1 MRRVRQ
7 PIYVWEIILIRL
19 LIADDHALMREG
31 LKQLFVLASDLQVVG
46 EAMSGSEVLE
56 SLRREAVDIL
66 LLDMTMPGLSGEDLI
81 ARIRAHYPNLCIL
94 TLSMHNEV
102 MMAQRALKAGAN
114 GYLCKDSDPKMLLAA
129 IRRVVS
135 GGQFLDPVIAEKMA
149 FDACGLGNQA
159 QHEALSD
166 RESQILRMLANGRC
180 VNDIAAE
187 LFISNKT
194 VSTHKARMME
204 KMGFQNTADIVRYA
218 ISNGL
223 TG

>member
-1 MRRVRQ
+1 M
-7 PIYVWEIILIRL
+7 IKL

-31 LKQLFVLASDLQVVG
+31 LKQLFALASDLQVVG
-46 EAMSGSEVLE
+46 EAMSGSEVIE
-56 SLRREAVDIL
+56 SLRKDDVDIL

-81 ARIRAHYPNLCIL
+81 ARIRGHYPRLYIL
-94 TLSMHNEV
+94 TLSMHNEPA
-102 MMAQRALKAGAN
+102 MAQRALKAGAN
-114 GYLCKDSDPKMLLAA
+114 GYLCKDNDPKILLSAV
-129 IRRVVS
+129 RRVSS
-135 GGQFLDPVIAEKMA
+135 GGQFLDPSIAEKMA

-159 QHEALSD
+159 QHESLSD
-166 RESQILRMLANGRC
+166 RESQILRLLAKGRC

-218 ISNGL
+218 ISHDL
-223 TG
+223 AD